1 MDVIEQKIIDFFDR
15 FFTEYNEQ
23 PSKVK
28 IFIQLIDNSAVNLTP
43 LYSVRS
49 ESVYKYCLLN
59 EIIHLN
65 MLEKTMISYSKIN
78 NYIGKFMED
87 KAIQQGVTCEKVKGM
102 ITIENEKLVAR
113 LFINGKKHSNFSVKD
128 FVK

>member
-15 FFTEYNEQ
+15 FCTAHNEQ

-28 IFIQLIDNSAVNLTP
+28 IVIQLIDNSTVNLTP
-43 LYSVRS
+43 LYSVHS
-49 ESVYKYCLLN
+49 ESIDKYCLLN

-78 NYIGKFMED
+78 NYIGKFMENN
-87 KAIQQGVTCEKVKGM
+87 AMQQGVSCEKVKGM
-102 ITIENEKLVAR
+102 ITIKNEKLVAA
-113 LFINGKKHSNFSVKD
+113 LFVDGKMHSQFSVTD